1 MGSKPDMTQKTA
13 ASPVNRVIR
22 KPDGTVVELQK
33 NGDTRLTRPD
43 GTVTVYQEDGTVVHI
58 STDGVRTESRPKS
71 RIKPEERPLNVTSM
85 TTERIG
91 RLLSN
96 FAKTPFTLDG
106 VRYASIEAFYV
117 CLKTDDAGLRKQIRT
132 LSGPAARAAGKGLK
146 PTETTYGKQWFD
158 SEARSIMTSSNEQFE
173 RSWNKTQRSPKNSL
187 PPIRAQSSMIPAGLN
202 AAPLGCRPLFFAGFS
217 LRSARNSQRNKRA
230 GQFERKPI
238 ETRKSFSPASSRAT
252 HAAPAQ
258 GRSEPALP

>member
-1 MGSKPDMTQKTA
+1 MDSKPDMTQKIA

-117 CLKTDDAGLRKQIRT
+117 CLKTDDAGLRKQIRS

-146 PTETTYGKQWFD
+146 PTETTYGNQVVRLGSAEHHDLIKR
-158 SEARSIMTSSNEQFE
+158 AVRAKLEQNPEIAEEFVTTYPRPIIHDTGRPE
-173 RSWNKTQRSPKNSL
+173 RSSTWL
-187 PPIRAQSSMIPAGLN
+187 
-202 AAPLGCRPLFFAGFS
+202 
-217 LRSARNSQRNKRA
+217 
-230 GQFERKPI
+230 
-238 ETRKSFSPASSRAT
+238 PASVFCRILTEIREEFSKK
-252 HAAPAQ
+252 
-258 GRSEPALP
+258 